1 MGNTVKNKSKG
12 IYLSLID
19 DLPDIIKYNVEK
31 SDDDK
36 YQETTAKQI
45 EILQDKLAKVQDSR
59 NEIIFWYIFTVL
71 FLIDCFVFE
80 HISSLL
86 GIFGLLLME
95 VVALISAANKLGQ
108 ENALKLLNW
117 VKIIIENFV
126 IKKPS
131 GPSRD

>member
-1 MGNTVKNKSKG
+1 MGSTVKNKSKG

-126 IKKPS
+126 IKKPA

>member
-1 MGNTVKNKSKG
+1 MGSTVKNKSKG